1 MILIDTSVWI
11 DHFCNG
17 KTSDTIDYLIDNA
30 DICINDV
37 IRAELLPMMIQRN
50 ERELEMM
57 LTSLPCLRIFIDW
70 NELITMQAHNL
81 RYGINRVGLPDLMIA
96 QNAMQNNVTLFSL
109 DKHFSLMSEIM
120 PIRMYTVS
128 KLGC

>member
-11 DHFCNG
+11 DYFRDG
-17 KTSDTIDYLIDNA
+17 QTSDMTDYLIDNA
-30 DICINDV
+30 DVCINDV

-50 ERELEMM
+50 ERELEM
-57 LTSLPCLRIFIDW
+57 LLSSLPCLNVHIDW

-81 RYGINRVGLPDLMIA
+81 RHGINRVGLPDLMIA
-96 QNAMQNNVTLFSL
+96 QNAIQNNVTLFSL

-120 PIRMYTVS
+120 PIRMYEV
-128 KLGC
+128 